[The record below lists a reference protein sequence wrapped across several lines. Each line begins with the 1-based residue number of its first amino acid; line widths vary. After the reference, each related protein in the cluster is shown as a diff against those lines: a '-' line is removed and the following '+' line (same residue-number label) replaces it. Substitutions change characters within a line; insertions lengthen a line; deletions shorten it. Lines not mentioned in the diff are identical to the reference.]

1 MRNHVLNVAVAVRD
15 IVPTVNAVA
24 DAARMMVTPMT
35 VVLARHRA
43 LLGGLRAIEQATV
56 AAGAAGGAAVVIAAG
71 ANRDDTHNAS

>member
-43 LLGGLRAIEQATV
+43 LLAGLRAIEHATV
-56 AAGAAGGAAVVIAAG
+56 AAGAAGGAAAVIAAG
-71 ANRDDTHNAS
+71 ANRKDIHNAD